1 MRSRSVAVVLAG
13 FFAALTAVGAW
24 ITIPLAPVPFTLQVF
39 FVLLSGLL
47 LGPRLGFS
55 AMLVYIALG
64 ALGIPVFAGFSAGL
78 LRPTAGYLIAFPPA
92 AAIAGYIAKPTPHTG
107 FPRLVL
113 ASIAALSVIYALGLL
128 WLYYWLNIIA
138 NTPTTFA
145 HVFQIGAAAF
155 IPIDLVKAMLAAAL
169 AHRLRRIGV
178 FRRIY

>member
-1 MRSRSVAVVLAG
+1 MNSKSVAAVLAG

-24 ITIPLAPVPFTLQVF
+24 VTIPLAPVPFTLQVF

-64 ALGIPVFAGFSAGL
+64 ALGVPVFSGFSAGL
-78 LRPTAGYLIAFPPA
+78 LRPTAGYLIAFPLA
-92 AAIAGYIAKPTPHTG
+92 AAMAGYIAKTTTHAG
-107 FPRLVL
+107 FLRLAL
-113 ASIAALSVIYALGLL
+113 ASIVALSVIYALGLL

-145 HVFQIGAAAF
+145 HVFQVGAAAF
-155 IPIDLVKAMLAAAL
+155 IPIDLVKAILAAAL

-178 FRRIY
+178 FRRIS